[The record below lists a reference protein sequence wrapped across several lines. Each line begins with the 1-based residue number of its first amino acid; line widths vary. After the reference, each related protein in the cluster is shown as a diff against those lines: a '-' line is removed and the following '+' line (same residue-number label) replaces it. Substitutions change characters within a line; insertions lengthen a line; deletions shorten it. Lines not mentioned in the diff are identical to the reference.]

1 MRYRKPTNNHEALVL
16 ALDIFMRV
24 DEDDED
30 GRSKAYCMLDYFF
43 DQMTEEEINA
53 AEMAGDYKKS

>member
-1 MRYRKPTNNHEALVL
+1 MRYRKPNNNHEALVL

-24 DEDDED
+24 DEDDKD

-43 DQMTEEEINA
+43 
-53 AEMAGDYKKS
+53 AGVGIASASMFIHIC